1 MSKPPHV
8 IIIGAGL
15 GGLASAIYCASKGIK
30 VTIVEKNSHAGGK
43 CNLLVNGG
51 FSFDLGPS
59 ILLLPDIFRSVYQIA
74 GKKFDDYVSIRP
86 LDIQWRSFFCD
97 GTVIDLY
104 ADYKKTADCL
114 VIPGKT
120 KSNRF
125 EAFYKYATHQY
136 TVLNELYL
144 NRNINSLFD
153 LLKCK
158 DIFKLFTLDLFRTM
172 HGSTKCFFKDK
183 HLIDV
188 FDYFIK
194 YVGSSAYK
202 APAFMNLL
210 SGAQFSTGLWY
221 VNGGI
226 YNIVRGYLRLIETIG
241 VEIKLNSEVKMII
254 TKGNKVSGV
263 LLHTGEQIYA
273 DAIISNMEVLPV
285 YQMLLPCAKKTT
297 ECMRKFEPSCSGLV
311 IHLGVDKVYTELA
324 HHNFFFSEDQQKYF
338 HSVFEEYQLPED
350 PTIYVVAPSRSDP
363 SVAPSG
369 YDNIKILPH
378 IPHLVPGRHLSQSE
392 YKAFG
397 ERVIQKLEQMGLYD
411 LRKHIIFQDFWTP
424 YDIYNKYYSNEGSIY
439 GIVTDFWKNYA
450 FKAPRQSRMF
460 KNLFFAGGSVNPG
473 GGMPMVTLSGMHA
486 GKMVV
491 QQFNRKYV

>member
-1 MSKPPHV
+1 MSKQPHV

-15 GGLASAIYCASKGIK
+15 GGLASAIYCASKGLK
-30 VTIVEKNSHAGGK
+30 VTIFEKNSHAGGK
-43 CNLLVNGG
+43 CNLLVNEG

-74 GKKFDDYVSIRP
+74 GKRFDDYVSIRP
-86 LDIQWRSFFCD
+86 LDIQWRSFFGD

-104 ADYKKTADCL
+104 ADYKRTSDCL
-114 VIPGKT
+114 AKYGKT
-120 KSNRF
+120 ENPRF
-125 EAFYKYATHQY
+125 EAFCRYAIRQY

-144 NRNINSLFD
+144 NRNINSPFD
-153 LLKCK
+153 LLKCNG
-158 DIFKLFTLDLFRTM
+158 IFKLFTLDLFRTM
-172 HGSTKCFFKDK
+172 HGSTKRFFKDK
-183 HLIDV
+183 HLIDI

-226 YNIVRGYLRLIETIG
+226 YNIVRGYLKLIDTLDIDLR
-241 VEIKLNSEVKMII
+241 LNSEVKQIV
-254 TKGNKVSGV
+254 TKGRNVSGV
-263 LLHTGEQIYA
+263 VLHTEEQVHA
-273 DAIISNMEVLPV
+273 DAVISNMEVIPA
-285 YQMLLPCAKKTT
+285 YKMLLPNDKNAIKNLW
-297 ECMRKFEPSCSGLV
+297 RYEPSCSGLV
-311 IHLGVDKVYTELA
+311 IHLGIDKVYTELA
-324 HHNFFFSEDQQKYF
+324 HHNFFFSKDQRKYF
-338 HSVFEEYQLPED
+338 HSVFEDYELPED
-350 PTIYVVAPSRSDP
+350 PTIYVVAPSRSDL

-369 YDNIKILPH
+369 YDTIKILPH
-378 IPHLVPGRHLSQSE
+378 IPHLIPGKQIDQSE
-392 YKAFG
+392 YEAFG
-397 ERVIQKLEQMGLYD
+397 GMVIQKLERMGLHD
-411 LRKHIIFQDFWTP
+411 LRKHIVVRDMWTP
-424 YDIYNKYYSNEGSIY
+424 YDIYNKYYSNAGSIY
-439 GIVTDFWKNYA
+439 GVVTDFWKNYA

-491 QQFNRKYV
+491 QLFNR